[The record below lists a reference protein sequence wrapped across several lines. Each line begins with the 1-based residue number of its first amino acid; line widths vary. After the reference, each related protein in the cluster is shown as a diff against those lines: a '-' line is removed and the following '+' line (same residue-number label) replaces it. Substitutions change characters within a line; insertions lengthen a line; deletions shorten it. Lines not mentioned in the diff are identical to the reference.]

1 MITIPSTEAKTRF
14 GALLD
19 TAQRAPVTIEKKG
32 RAVAVLISGSEYEA
46 YQKLKLQALQN
57 ELLEGLKQ
65 ADQGQLLDSET
76 VFQDLI

>member
-32 RAVAVLISGSEYEA
+32 RPVAVLISEAEYEA
-46 YQKLKLQALQN
+46 YQKLKLQALQHD
-57 ELLEGLKQ
+57 LMEGLKQ
-65 ADQGQLLDSET
+65 ADQGQFLDSET
-76 VFQDLI
+76 VFHDLI

>member
-32 RAVAVLISGSEYEA
+32 RAVAVLISGSEYEN

-57 ELLEGLKQ
+57 DLLAGLKQ
-65 ADQGQLLDSET
+65 ADQGHLLDSEI
-76 VFQDLI
+76 VFYDLI

>member
-19 TAQRAPVTIEKKG
+19 AAQRTPVTIEKKG
-32 RAVAVLISGSEYEA
+32 RAVAVVISGSEYEA

-57 ELLEGLKQ
+57 DLSEGLKH